1 MLPLAFQIQGSFE
14 NFGDECE
21 DIIDWMDSTGYYTI
35 FSEGW
40 ALYAENPLLAYDT
53 DVYQDN
59 PLQKYGMLKWQIW
72 RAIRLIV
79 DTGLH
84 YKGKQSCAKRQ

>member
-1 MLPLAFQIQGSFE
+1 MTYYPL
-14 NFGDECE
+14 
-21 DIIDWMDSTGYYTI
+21 

-40 ALYAENPLLAYDT
+40 ALYAENPLLGLET
-53 DVYQDN
+53 DVYKNN

-72 RAIRLIV
+72 QAIRLIV

-84 YKGKQSCAKRQ
+84 YKGKVRYT

>member
-1 MLPLAFQIQGSFE
+1 
-14 NFGDECE
+14 
-21 DIIDWMDSTGYYTI
+21 MDTVGYYTF

-40 ALYAENPLLAYDT
+40 ALYAENPLLALGT

-84 YKGKQSCAKRQ
+84 YKGKYSYLETMQ